1 MPELFLFSYYAKLN
15 KNDLKIK
22 KKLLSLNELGEQFLF
37 AHTVLSVS
45 ILQYGQNSDLK
56 SLTLQLIG
64 GSD

>member
-1 MPELFLFSYYAKLN
+1 MPELILFSYYAKLN

-22 KKLLSLNELGEQFLF
+22 KSLSMNELGEQFLF
-37 AHTVLSVS
+37 VHTVLSVS
-45 ILQYGQNSDLK
+45 ILQYGQNSDHQ